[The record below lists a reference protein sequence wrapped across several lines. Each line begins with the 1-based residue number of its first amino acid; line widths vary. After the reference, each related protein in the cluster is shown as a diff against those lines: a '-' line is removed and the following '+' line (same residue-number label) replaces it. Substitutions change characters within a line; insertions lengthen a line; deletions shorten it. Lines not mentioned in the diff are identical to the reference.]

1 MGNHKTPK
9 QPRRVQAQSTPRL
22 WNNGLATSGNA
33 AARIDRLN
41 VFAANRPPSVANH
54 KSGTGRHTDG
64 GCGDLCVCVDE
75 VTDPGLQDVDVGDAL
90 CMRED
95 EGGWEGDVP
104 GR

>member
-1 MGNHKTPK
+1 M
-9 QPRRVQAQSTPRL
+9 
-22 WNNGLATSGNA
+22 
-33 AARIDRLN
+33 
-41 VFAANRPPSVANH
+41 ANH

-75 VTDPGLQDVDVGDAL
+75 VIDPGLQDVDVGDAL